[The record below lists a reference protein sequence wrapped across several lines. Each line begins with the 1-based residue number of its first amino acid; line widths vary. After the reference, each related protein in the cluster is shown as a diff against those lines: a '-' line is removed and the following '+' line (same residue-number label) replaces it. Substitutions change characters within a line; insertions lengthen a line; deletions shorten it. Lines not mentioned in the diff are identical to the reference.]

1 MLLDH
6 NKGQTAIGYEF
17 SFGYVR
23 HKQKAFFVFLSC
35 VDVRSIMATHEYPF
49 MGIYSTLVICGL
61 LQSIRGSQSLAY
73 SQYTASK
80 HKPTDTSQYQYYSI
94 NSNLHCQGKN
104 T

>member
-17 SFGYVR
+17 SFGYIR
-23 HKQKAFFVFLSC
+23 YKQKAFFVFVSC

-49 MGIYSTLVICGL
+49 MGLYSTLVICGL

-94 NSNLHCQGKN
+94 NSSLYCQGKN